1 MMTHILISWLKES
14 TGRRKTSFLKET
26 VQNADLHKAVLNKTM
41 TTHRRIM
48 RKIRFCSSFKIS
60 TTIQT

>member
-1 MMTHILISWLKES
+1 MTHILISWLKES